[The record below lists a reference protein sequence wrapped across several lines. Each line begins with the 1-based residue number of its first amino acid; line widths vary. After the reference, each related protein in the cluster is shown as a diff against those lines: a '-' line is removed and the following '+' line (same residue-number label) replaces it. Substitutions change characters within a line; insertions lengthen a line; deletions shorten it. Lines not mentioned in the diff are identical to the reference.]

1 MDKIALGNFLAN
13 LRIEKKLTQ
22 EQLAEILNVSSKTIS
37 KWECGTSSP
46 DLDILNKLCELYNVS
61 LYELTT
67 LYKRNKNPFISKN
80 NFKNIINKD
89 SINRI
94 MIMKISILVILF
106 ILLSFFTITTIYTIN
121 NYNKFAI
128 YEVSSDNED
137 FIIDGILIKERDN
150 YRLVISKVSKSNDY
164 SIEIISNEYN
174 HITYDIKYK
183 NYIIKD
189 SSIYFEKGISVYD
202 AIAKI
207 TVNEFIDT
215 KLIDIDNLHLYIEYH
230 NNNKEYIKHDIKLNI
245 ENKYAN
251 NKLFY

>member
-150 YRLVISKVSKSNDY
+150 YRLVISKMAMNDDNN
-164 SIEIISNEYN
+164 SMLSNEYKLIHYN
-174 HITYDIKYK
+174 I
-183 NYIIKD
+183 NYYNYEPNKKEIVFD
-189 SSIYFEKGISVYD
+189 ETTSAYD
-202 AIAKI
+202 AIKKI
-207 TVNEFIDT
+207 NINESINS
-215 KLIDIDNLHLYIEYH
+215 KLIDIYDLHLYIEYLD
-230 NNNKEYIKHDIKLNI
+230 NKSNYINYDIKLNI
-245 ENKYAN
+245 ENKYSN